1 MAKWFG
7 KIGYAETVE
16 TEPGIWIDQITE
28 RSYYGDVTRNMRN
41 LQTSDSVNDDINI
54 SNSISI
60 VADPFANQ
68 NFHSM
73 RYIEYMGTLWKI
85 SNVNVQY
92 PRLELTLGGVYNG
105 ETPRTPQDSEGSVGE

>member
-16 TEPGIWIDQITE
+16 TDPGIYVEKITE
-28 RSYYGDVTRNMRN
+28 REYYGDVTRNTRN
-41 LQTSDSVNDDINI
+41 LQTSGSVNDNVNI
-54 SNSISI
+54 SNNISI

-73 RYIEYMGTLWKI
+73 RYVEFMGALWKV
-85 SNVNVQY
+85 SNVEVQH
-92 PRLELTLGGVYNG
+92 PRLILSVGGVYNG
-105 ETPRTPQDSEGSVGE
+105 ETPTTTDDSGGDVE